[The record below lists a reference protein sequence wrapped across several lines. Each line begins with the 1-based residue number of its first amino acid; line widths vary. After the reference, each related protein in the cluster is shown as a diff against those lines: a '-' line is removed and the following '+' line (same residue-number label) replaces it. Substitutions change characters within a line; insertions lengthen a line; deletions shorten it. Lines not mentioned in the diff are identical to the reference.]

1 VRITFV
7 WAIAAAVTFLAV
19 RPASANGRFPASN
32 QIIFSPTNENI
43 IVGRATWAVLPSTDN
58 GKTWGYL
65 CEDTLAL
72 PGAAS
77 FEDPE
82 IGLTANNAIIA
93 GLSVPTPGLDVSND
107 LGCNWNCI
115 GGPLAN
121 QQIAD
126 VVVRPDLPHQVLA
139 VTGTSNTIAD
149 GATASQVYQSTDDGA
164 TWTAL
169 GSPLDP
175 TVTVATIDVVN
186 GDPNRIYVSGTRA
199 YNTARTASLF
209 VSMDAGT
216 TWVEHQV
223 TQFNPPIPCVD
234 GAGTQCPSEDSLFI
248 AAVDPTDPDRVY
260 LRSNGLAGTGTPG
273 NSRLY
278 VTTDGGQTFQVAK
291 SFTLPTQQSSDFI
304 VIGEMLGF
312 ALTPDGST
320 VYIGTIET
328 GLWKASKTDLA
339 FTQVNPKIQVQC
351 LAARQ
356 TSAGAELWACSPEI
370 SGFVIGK
377 STNGGVS
384 FTAMM
389 PRVTSTNGLIACS
402 PNGSTS
408 SACFATGNA
417 SICSCSSYQQFCEV
431 EVNSACLGC
440 GQPGAAPPAP
450 DGGVDDGGSGGGGV
464 SVSKPP
470 VAASSS
476 CGCSVVGRGGATG
489 LFAGCAILVIALR
502 RRRTR

>member
-1 VRITFV
+1 VRITFLG
-7 WAIAAAVTFLAV
+7 AIAATVTFLAV

-32 QIIFSPTNENI
+32 QIIFSPTNENV

-77 FEDPE
+77 YEDPE
-82 IGLTANNAIIA
+82 LGLTANNALIA
-93 GLSVPTPGLDVSND
+93 GLSIPTVGLDVSSD

-139 VTGTSNTIAD
+139 LTGTSYTIAD
-149 GATASQVYQSTDDGA
+149 GATTSQVYQSTDDGA

-169 GSPLDP
+169 GSPLDS
-175 TVTVATIDVVN
+175 TVTVATIDVAN

-199 YNTARTASLF
+199 FNTSRTASLF

-216 TWVEHQV
+216 TWVEHPV
-223 TQFNPPIPCVD
+223 TQFNPSIPCVD
-234 GAGTQCPSEDSLFI
+234 TPGTECPSEDSLFI
-248 AAVDPTDPDRVY
+248 AAVDQTDPNRVY

-273 NSRLY
+273 SSRLY

-291 SFTLPTQQSSDFI
+291 SFVLPTQQSSDFI

-320 VYIGTIET
+320 VYIGTRET
-328 GLWKASKTDLA
+328 GLWKASKADLA

-356 TSAGAELWACSPEI
+356 TSAGVAELWACAPEI

-384 FTAMM
+384 FTPMM
-389 PRVTSTNGLIACS
+389 AQVTSTSGLVACS
-402 PNGSTS
+402 PSGTTS

-417 SICSCSSYQQFCEV
+417 SICSCSSYQNFCSV
-431 EVNSACLGC
+431 EQNSACSGC
-440 GQPGAAPPAP
+440 GLTGAGPASEGGAD
-450 DGGVDDGGSGGGGV
+450 DGGGDGGSGK
-464 SVSKPP
+464 KPP
-470 VAASSS
+470 VTGDSS
-476 CGCSVVGRGGATG
+476 CGCSVVGGGGAAG
-489 LFAGCAILVIALR
+489 LFAGCAILGLALLR
-502 RRRTR
+502 RRSR

>member
-1 VRITFV
+1 MAGRGTDRRASGVLTGYSGAVRNTFL

-77 FEDPE
+77 YEDPE
-82 IGLTANNAIIA
+82 LGLTANNALIA
-93 GLSVPTPGLDVSND
+93 GLSIPTVGLDVSND
-107 LGCNWNCI
+107 LGCNWDCI

-139 VTGTSNTIAD
+139 LTGTSYTVTD
-149 GATASQVYQSTDDGA
+149 GATTSQVYQSTDDGA
-164 TWTAL
+164 TWTTL

-175 TVTVATIDVVN
+175 TVTVATIDVAKGN
-186 GDPNRIYVSGTRA
+186 PNRIYVSGTRA
-199 YNTARTASLF
+199 FNTSRTASLF
-209 VSMDAGT
+209 VSMDAGN
-216 TWVEHQV
+216 TWVEHPV
-223 TQFNPPIPCVD
+223 TPFNPSIPCVD
-234 GAGTQCPSEDSLFI
+234 TPGQCPSEDSLFI
-248 AAVDPTDPDRVY
+248 AAVNPTDPNRVY

-273 NSRLY
+273 SSRLY

-320 VYIGTIET
+320 IYVGTRET

-356 TSAGAELWACSPEI
+356 TSAGVAELWACAPENQRLRHRKVHERR
-370 SGFVIGK
+370 GELH
-377 STNGGVS
+377 
-384 FTAMM
+384 A
-389 PRVTSTNGLIACS
+389 
-402 PNGSTS
+402 
-408 SACFATGNA
+408 
-417 SICSCSSYQQFCEV
+417 
-431 EVNSACLGC
+431 
-440 GQPGAAPPAP
+440 
-450 DGGVDDGGSGGGGV
+450 DDGPGHQHER
-464 SVSKPP
+464 
-470 VAASSS
+470 A
-476 CGCSVVGRGGATG
+476 GRVQPEGHDLER
-489 LFAGCAILVIALR
+489 LFRNWERFHLQLLELSEFL
-502 RRRTR
+502 